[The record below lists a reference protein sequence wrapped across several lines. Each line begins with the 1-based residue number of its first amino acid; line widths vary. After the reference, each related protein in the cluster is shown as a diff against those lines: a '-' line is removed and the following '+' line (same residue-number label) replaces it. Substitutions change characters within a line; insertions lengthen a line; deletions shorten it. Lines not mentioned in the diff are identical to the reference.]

1 MRANSRE
8 TSSGPAGIERRMAA
22 LVVVVACVCGAGT
35 ASAGPPGTKSDVV
48 VPPKVI
54 HRVNPEYSREA
65 RVNGIQGTVILQ
77 MVIDLQGVPGNVK
90 VLSPLGFG
98 LDEQAAAAVKRWRFQ
113 PGRTRDGRPV
123 AVYATAEVNFRLRG
137 RRINQKAERD
147 QTAYNTA
154 VSQLANPVRK
164 AKAVAEI
171 ERLAKKRY
179 APAMYRFGM
188 LCREGDGVER
198 DEERAFALVQA
209 AAEKLYGPAMYEI
222 ARMYIDGGRL
232 GRDPKKGFRMMRN
245 AAQRGSQDAQF
256 FLGASYERGA
266 GIEKDPEAAQRYFR
280 LCAAGGVALCRLRL
294 AMLLIGRGEPSE
306 RDYVQGL
313 AWCELAADQG
323 LAEAKQVLER
333 EAARMTPEQR
343 SGVARMKEYLGRKR

>member
-1 MRANSRE
+1 ME
-8 TSSGPAGIERRMAA
+8 WRMAA
-22 LVVVVACVCGAGT
+22 LVVVIACVCGAGGAGT
-35 ASAGPPGTKSDVV
+35 ASAGPPGTKPDVV

-65 RVNGIQGTVILQ
+65 RVNGIQGTVVLQ
-77 MVIDLQGVPGNVK
+77 IVIDLQGVPGNVK

-98 LDEQAAAAVKRWRFQ
+98 LDEQAVAAVKRWQFQ

-123 AVYATAEVNFRLRG
+123 AVYATAEVNFRLGG
-137 RRINQKAERD
+137 RWMDEKAERD
-147 QTAYNTA
+147 RTAYNTA
-154 VSQLANPVRK
+154 VSQLGNPARK
-164 AKAVAEI
+164 AKAVSEI
-171 ERLAKKRY
+171 ERLAKKCY

-232 GRDPKKGFRMMRN
+232 GRDPEKGFRMMRD
-245 AAQRGSQDAQF
+245 AALLGSQDAQF

-266 GIEKDPEAAQRYFR
+266 GIEKDPERAQRYFR

-294 AMLLIGRGEPSE
+294 AMLLIERGERSE

-333 EAARMTPEQR
+333 EAARMSPEQR